1 MHHSKKNRNKLISCY
16 DFYFCFV
23 LKEHFLNQIFNRV
36 IVVVVFQ
43 MSKVR
48 KWTDSYVKFGFTKVI
63 RDGVDC
69 AQCLHCSVVMANASL
84 RPSKLSNH
92 RDKVHPQRKD
102 DNIDALSTKR
112 ARYDREATLPK
123 FGFRPEEK
131 PALQSSYEVAY
142 RIVKCKKPHT
152 IAEELIKPCTEKMV
166 ELMIGPEAKKKI
178 QQVSLS
184 NDTIRRRIDDMAADV
199 CRQVCC
205 EIKQSTLQAS
215 LQLDESTDTALES
228 QLIAFARYEK
238 EGKMKEEFLFCNT
251 LPTTTTAKDV
261 KAIVDSFFE
270 VNGLSW
276 QNFKHICTDGAPA
289 MIGVKGG
296 FVTLVK
302 NEWPHVTSSHC
313 SLHRYALASKTL
325 PPRLLEVMDVAV
337 KVINFIRAKAKNHR
351 LFQLLANEMGA
362 QHVGLLFYTKVRWLS
377 RGKCLSRLYELR
389 LETEIFLRENENN
402 LHVHFDNEEF
412 VMMLAYLADIFG
424 RLNEMNQS
432 LQGHDVTVSDVQDK
446 LAGLSARM
454 GVWQARIEAGSTAS
468 FPFLDEH
475 LQTQRIELPIGIKD
489 CIIGHLDILSAEFK
503 SYFDDA
509 PLDVPWHRDPFNTEI
524 EPTEDEA
531 EELAELKVSKA
542 MKLAFSN
549 REDLSSFWLSVQDAY
564 PLLSKKASEMHVQFA
579 TIYLCESGFSD
590 LATIK
595 TKSRNRLDVGNDIRL
610 AVSKTE
616 PDIRGLVTR
625 AQQQVSH

>member
-1 MHHSKKNRNKLISCY
+1 
-16 DFYFCFV
+16 
-23 LKEHFLNQIFNRV
+23 
-36 IVVVVFQ
+36 
-43 MSKVR
+43 
-48 KWTDSYVKFGFTKVI
+48 
-63 RDGVDC
+63 
-69 AQCLHCSVVMANASL
+69 
-84 RPSKLSNH
+84 
-92 RDKVHPQRKD
+92 
-102 DNIDALSTKR
+102 
-112 ARYDREATLPK
+112 
-123 FGFRPEEK
+123 
-131 PALQSSYEVAY
+131 
-142 RIVKCKKPHT
+142 
-152 IAEELIKPCTEKMV
+152 
-166 ELMIGPEAKKKI
+166 
-178 QQVSLS
+178 
-184 NDTIRRRIDDMAADV
+184 
-199 CRQVCC
+199 
-205 EIKQSTLQAS
+205 
-215 LQLDESTDTALES
+215 
-228 QLIAFARYEK
+228 
-238 EGKMKEEFLFCNT
+238 
-251 LPTTTTAKDV
+251 
-261 KAIVDSFFE
+261 
-270 VNGLSW
+270 
-276 QNFKHICTDGAPA
+276 
-289 MIGVKGG
+289 
-296 FVTLVK
+296 
-302 NEWPHVTSSHC
+302 
-313 SLHRYALASKTL
+313 
-325 PPRLLEVMDVAV
+325 MDVAV

-362 QHVGLLFYTKVRWLS
+362 QNVGLLFYTKVRWLS
-377 RGKCLSRLYELR
+377 RGKSLSRLYELR

-595 TKSRNRLDVGNDIRL
+595 MKSRNRLDVGNDVRL
-610 AVSKTE
+610 ALSKTE
-616 PDIRGLVTR
+616 PDIRGHVTR

>member
-1 MHHSKKNRNKLISCY
+1 
-16 DFYFCFV
+16 
-23 LKEHFLNQIFNRV
+23 
-36 IVVVVFQ
+36 
-43 MSKVR
+43 
-48 KWTDSYVKFGFTKVI
+48 
-63 RDGVDC
+63 
-69 AQCLHCSVVMANASL
+69 
-84 RPSKLSNH
+84 
-92 RDKVHPQRKD
+92 
-102 DNIDALSTKR
+102 
-112 ARYDREATLPK
+112 
-123 FGFRPEEK
+123 
-131 PALQSSYEVAY
+131 
-142 RIVKCKKPHT
+142 
-152 IAEELIKPCTEKMV
+152 
-166 ELMIGPEAKKKI
+166 
-178 QQVSLS
+178 
-184 NDTIRRRIDDMAADV
+184 
-199 CRQVCC
+199 
-205 EIKQSTLQAS
+205 
-215 LQLDESTDTALES
+215 
-228 QLIAFARYEK
+228 
-238 EGKMKEEFLFCNT
+238 
-251 LPTTTTAKDV
+251 
-261 KAIVDSFFE
+261 
-270 VNGLSW
+270 
-276 QNFKHICTDGAPA
+276 
-289 MIGVKGG
+289 
-296 FVTLVK
+296 
-302 NEWPHVTSSHC
+302 
-313 SLHRYALASKTL
+313 
-325 PPRLLEVMDVAV
+325 
-337 KVINFIRAKAKNHR
+337 
-351 LFQLLANEMGA
+351 
-362 QHVGLLFYTKVRWLS
+362 
-377 RGKCLSRLYELR
+377 
-389 LETEIFLRENENN
+389 
-402 LHVHFDNEEF
+402 
-412 VMMLAYLADIFG
+412 MMLAYLADIFG

-564 PLLSKKASEMHVQFA
+564 PLLSKKASEMHAQFA